1 MKLVLSYR
9 KRYFANIDLSQN
21 QNLSKKSTSDFYFRI
36 GNIFLILIS
45 LIATGHG
52 LSSYFSP
59 KRIAL

>member
-1 MKLVLSYR
+1 MKFVLSYR
-9 KRYFANIDLSQN
+9 KRYFANIDLLQIF
-21 QNLSKKSTSDFYFRI
+21 SKKSIPDFYFRI